1 MGIIELDSD
10 AKIILIKSTII
21 TYGNS
26 ATYELTQQICDEI
39 ENMWNEPNGVVEI
52 NNTNYTVRFMI
63 DAQYNSLIAPETI
76 LQNENPKNNYIRIE
90 AFSKINISF
99 VDGIGSNTGYFLT
112 DNLYLNSTSAA
123 HEYGHTLGL
132 LHPAELNIIG
142 KGRPSIM
149 YPRGTLVD
157 PEFQYDV
164 NAIPA
169 QNGGTLYPIHRRV
182 MQIDIDNLQLKN
194 KIENDIFVIGKF
206 SNKFHEAH
214 IKEA

>member
-182 MQIDIDNLQLKN
+182 MQIDIDNLQLQN
-194 KIENDIFVIGKF
+194 KIENGIFVIGKF

>member
-1 MGIIELDSD
+1 MGIIELDID

-132 LHPAELNIIG
+132 VHPAELNIFG

-149 YPRGTLVD
+149 YPRGTLVN

>member
-132 LHPAELNIIG
+132 VHPAELNIFG

-149 YPRGTLVD
+149 YPRGTLVN

-182 MQIDIDNLQLKN
+182 MQIDIDNLQLQN
-194 KIENDIFVIGKF
+194 KIENGIFVIGKF

>member
-1 MGIIELDSD
+1 MGIIELDID

-112 DNLYLNSTSAA
+112 DNLYLNSTSSA

-132 LHPAELNIIG
+132 VHPAELNIIG

-149 YPRGTLVD
+149 YPRGTLVN

>member
-1 MGIIELDSD
+1 MGIIELDD
-10 AKIILIKSTII
+10 EAKIIFIKSTII

-52 NNTNYTVRFMI
+52 NNTNYTVRFII

-90 AFSKINISF
+90 QFSKINISF

-132 LHPAELNIIG
+132 VHPTELNIIG

-149 YPRGTLVD
+149 YPRGTLVN

-164 NAIPA
+164 NALPA

-194 KIENDIFVIGKF
+194 KIENDIFIIGKF
-206 SNKFHEAH
+206 SNKYHEAH
-214 IKEA
+214 VKEA

>member
-149 YPRGTLVD
+149 YPRGTLVN

-164 NAIPA
+164 NALPA

-206 SNKFHEAH
+206 TNRYHDAH
-214 IKEA
+214 VKEV

>member
-10 AKIILIKSTII
+10 AKIIFIKSTII

-132 LHPAELNIIG
+132 VHPAELNIIG

-149 YPRGTLVD
+149 YPRGTLVN

>member
-10 AKIILIKSTII
+10 AKIIFIKSTII

-63 DAQYNSLIAPETI
+63 DAQYNSLIAPETV

>member
-1 MGIIELDSD
+1 MGIIELDID

-112 DNLYLNSTSAA
+112 DNLYLNSTSSA

-132 LHPAELNIIG
+132 VHPAELNIIG

-149 YPRGTLVD
+149 YPRGTLVN

-164 NAIPA
+164 NALPA

>member
-1 MGIIELDSD
+1 MGIIELDYD
-10 AKIILIKSTII
+10 AKIIFIKSTII

-39 ENMWNEPNGVVEI
+39 ENMWNEPNGIVEI
-52 NNTNYTVRFMI
+52 NNTNYTLRFMI
-63 DAQYNSLIAPETI
+63 DAQYNCLIASETI
-76 LQNENPKNNYIRIE
+76 LQNQNPKNNYIRIE

-99 VDGIGSNTGYFLT
+99 VDGINSNTGYFLT

-132 LHPAELNIIG
+132 AHPAELNIIG

-164 NAIPA
+164 HALPA

-182 MQIDIDNLQLKN
+182 MQIDIDNLQLKD
-194 KIENDIFVIGKF
+194 KIEKDIFVIGKF
-206 SNKFHEAH
+206 SNKYHEAH
-214 IKEA
+214 VKEA

>member
-1 MGIIELDSD
+1 MGIIELDTD

-132 LHPAELNIIG
+132 VHPAELNIFG

-149 YPRGTLVD
+149 YPRGTLVN

>member
-1 MGIIELDSD
+1 MGIIELDID

>member
-10 AKIILIKSTII
+10 AKIIFIKSTII

-63 DAQYNSLIAPETI
+63 DAQYNSLIEPETI

-112 DNLYLNSTSAA
+112 DNLYLNSTSSA

-132 LHPAELNIIG
+132 VHPAELNIIG

-149 YPRGTLVD
+149 YPRGTLVN

>member
-112 DNLYLNSTSAA
+112 DNLYLNSTSSA

-132 LHPAELNIIG
+132 VHPAELNIIG

-149 YPRGTLVD
+149 YPRGTLVN

>member
-132 LHPAELNIIG
+132 VHPAELNIFG

-149 YPRGTLVD
+149 YPRGTLVN

>member
-1 MGIIELDSD
+1 MGIIELDID

-112 DNLYLNSTSAA
+112 DNLYLNSTSSA

-132 LHPAELNIIG
+132 VHPAELNIIG

-149 YPRGTLVD
+149 YPRGTLVN

-182 MQIDIDNLQLKN
+182 MQIDIDNLQLQN
-194 KIENDIFVIGKF
+194 KIENGIFVIGKF

>member
-63 DAQYNSLIAPETI
+63 DAQYNSLIEPETI

-132 LHPAELNIIG
+132 VHPAELNIIG

-149 YPRGTLVD
+149 YPRGTLVN

>member
-1 MGIIELDSD
+1 MGIIELDID

-149 YPRGTLVD
+149 YPRGTLVN

>member
-1 MGIIELDSD
+1 MGIIELDTD
-10 AKIILIKSTII
+10 AKIIFIKSTII

-26 ATYELTQQICDEI
+26 VTYELTQQICDEI

-52 NNTNYTVRFMI
+52 KNTNYTVRFMI
-63 DAQYNSLIAPETI
+63 DAQYNSLIVPETV

-90 AFSKINISF
+90 TFSKINISF

-123 HEYGHTLGL
+123 HEYGHSLGL
-132 LHPAELNIIG
+132 VHPAELNIIG

-149 YPRGTLVD
+149 YPRGTLVN

-164 NAIPA
+164 NALPA

-182 MQIDIDNLQLKN
+182 MQIDIDNLQLKD
-194 KIENDIFVIGKF
+194 KIEKDIFIIGKF
-206 SNKFHEAH
+206 SNKYHEAH
-214 IKEA
+214 VKEA

>member
-63 DAQYNSLIAPETI
+63 DAQYNSLIEPETI

-149 YPRGTLVD
+149 YPRGTLVN

-169 QNGGTLYPIHRRV
+169 QNGGTLYPIRRRV

>member
-149 YPRGTLVD
+149 YPRGTLVN

>member
-90 AFSKINISF
+90 AFSKIN
-99 VDGIGSNTGYFLT
+99 
-112 DNLYLNSTSAA
+112 
-123 HEYGHTLGL
+123 
-132 LHPAELNIIG
+132 
-142 KGRPSIM
+142 
-149 YPRGTLVD
+149 
-157 PEFQYDV
+157 
-164 NAIPA
+164 
-169 QNGGTLYPIHRRV
+169 
-182 MQIDIDNLQLKN
+182 
-194 KIENDIFVIGKF
+194 
-206 SNKFHEAH
+206 
-214 IKEA
+214 

>member
-149 YPRGTLVD
+149 YPRGTLVN

-164 NAIPA
+164 NALPA

>member
-132 LHPAELNIIG
+132 VHPAELNIIG

-149 YPRGTLVD
+149 YPRGTLVN

>member
-1 MGIIELDSD
+1 MGIIELDID

-132 LHPAELNIIG
+132 THPTELNIIG
-142 KGRPSIM
+142 KGRASIM
-149 YPRGTLVD
+149 YPRGTLVN

>member
-1 MGIIELDSD
+1 
-10 AKIILIKSTII
+10 
-21 TYGNS
+21 
-26 ATYELTQQICDEI
+26 
-39 ENMWNEPNGVVEI
+39 
-52 NNTNYTVRFMI
+52 
-63 DAQYNSLIAPETI
+63 
-76 LQNENPKNNYIRIE
+76 
-90 AFSKINISF
+90 
-99 VDGIGSNTGYFLT
+99 
-112 DNLYLNSTSAA
+112 
-123 HEYGHTLGL
+123 
-132 LHPAELNIIG
+132 
-142 KGRPSIM
+142 M
-149 YPRGTLVD
+149 YPRGTLVN

>member
-149 YPRGTLVD
+149 YPRGTLVN

-182 MQIDIDNLQLKN
+182 MQIDIDNLQLQN
-194 KIENDIFVIGKF
+194 KIENGIFVIGKF

>member
-1 MGIIELDSD
+1 MGIIELDID

-112 DNLYLNSTSAA
+112 DNLYLNSTSSA

-149 YPRGTLVD
+149 YPRGTLVN

>member
-1 MGIIELDSD
+1 MGIIELDID

-132 LHPAELNIIG
+132 THPTELNIIG

-149 YPRGTLVD
+149 YPRGTLVN

>member
-112 DNLYLNSTSAA
+112 DNLYLNSTSSA

-132 LHPAELNIIG
+132 VHPAELNIIG

-149 YPRGTLVD
+149 YPRGTLVN

-182 MQIDIDNLQLKN
+182 MQIDIDNLQLQN
-194 KIENDIFVIGKF
+194 KIENGIFVIGKF

>member
-1 MGIIELDSD
+1 MGIIELDID

-132 LHPAELNIIG
+132 VHPAELNIIG

-149 YPRGTLVD
+149 YPRGTLVN

>member
-1 MGIIELDSD
+1 MGTIELDTD
-10 AKIILIKSTII
+10 AKIIFIKSTII

-39 ENMWNEPNGVVEI
+39 ENMWNEPNGVVEL
-52 NNTNYTVRFMI
+52 NNTTYTVRFII

-123 HEYGHTLGL
+123 HEYGHSLGL
-132 LHPAELNIIG
+132 VHPAELNIIG

-149 YPRGTLVD
+149 YPRGTLVN

-164 NAIPA
+164 NALPA

-182 MQIDIDNLQLKN
+182 MQIDIDNLQLKD
-194 KIENDIFVIGKF
+194 KIEKDIFIIGKF
-206 SNKFHEAH
+206 SNKYHEAH
-214 IKEA
+214 VKEA

>member
-1 MGIIELDSD
+1 MGIIELDTD
-10 AKIILIKSTII
+10 AKIIFIKSTII

-52 NNTNYTVRFMI
+52 NNTNYTVHFEI

-132 LHPAELNIIG
+132 VHPAELNIIG

-149 YPRGTLVD
+149 YPRGTLVN

-164 NAIPA
+164 NALPA

-206 SNKFHEAH
+206 SNKYHEVH
-214 IKEA
+214 VKEA

>member
-63 DAQYNSLIAPETI
+63 DAQYNSLIAPETV

-182 MQIDIDNLQLKN
+182 MQIDIDNLQLQN
-194 KIENDIFVIGKF
+194 KIENGIFVIGKF

>member
-1 MGIIELDSD
+1 M
-10 AKIILIKSTII
+10 
-21 TYGNS
+21 
-26 ATYELTQQICDEI
+26 
-39 ENMWNEPNGVVEI
+39 
-52 NNTNYTVRFMI
+52 
-63 DAQYNSLIAPETI
+63 
-76 LQNENPKNNYIRIE
+76 QNENPKNNYIRIE

-132 LHPAELNIIG
+132 VHPAELNIIG

-149 YPRGTLVD
+149 YPRGTLVN

>member
-1 MGIIELDSD
+1 MGIIELDTD
-10 AKIILIKSTII
+10 AKIIFIKSTII

-132 LHPAELNIIG
+132 VHPAELNIIG

-149 YPRGTLVD
+149 YPRGTLVN

>member
-1 MGIIELDSD
+1 MGIIELDID

-63 DAQYNSLIAPETI
+63 DAQYNSLIEPETI

-132 LHPAELNIIG
+132 VHPAELNIFG

-149 YPRGTLVD
+149 YPRGTLVN

-182 MQIDIDNLQLKN
+182 MQIDIDNLPLKN